1 MIATLLL
8 LAIVVVTAIV
18 VVSRSSDDRAP
29 SAPSSRGGAADTGCK
44 RPYSDTSPWNTP
56 IAAKPAYHPR
66 SASFVGRM
74 RSPLTSDPT
83 QYTYPVYSVAPDA
96 PLQPVRVTGVFSDV
110 SDERTLTIRRSV
122 TIRLPIPE
130 GAAAAA
136 GSDAQIVLV
145 NPATGDEW
153 GAWRLRRAGGGWQ
166 VSNGYHYSTR
176 WSGVPPRD
184 GEGRPFGSR
193 GAGVPYLA
201 GLVRPCELARGRVDH
216 ALAFAYDAPAP
227 SHVYPATKS
236 DGVGS
241 ASLDVPEGTRLQL
254 DPKLTVERIERYGC
268 DGPCL
273 TIARALQRY
282 GMYTIDNSGRSKVML
297 EYEDTARWNGIV
309 DARTVSPIPLSA
321 FKVLEGP
328 RPRVASDAASDG
340 APGRRC
346 TIVGTSGDDRLTG
359 TGGDDV
365 ICGLDGDDRLAGG
378 AGDDLLLGGAGAD
391 VLSGGPGADR
401 LLGEGGRDRIVGG
414 PGRDVLSGEED
425 HDVLGADDGERDTV
439 DGGPG
444 SDTATVDRGLDVP
457 VEHLRGRATLSSP
470 RGVPPR

>member
-1 MIATLLL
+1 LNSRRRVIATLLL
-8 LAIVVVTAIV
+8 LAAVVVIAIV
-18 VVSRSSDDRAP
+18 VVSRSSLDPAP
-29 SAPSSRGGAADTGCK
+29 SPRTPQAGGAPDGGCK
-44 RPYSDTSPWNTP
+44 RPYADSSPWNRP
-56 IAAKPAYHPR
+56 IGTKPAYDPR
-66 SASFVGRM
+66 SARFVRRM
-74 RSPLTSDPT
+74 RAPLTSDPT

-96 PLQPVRVTGVFSDV
+96 PLQSVRVTGVFSDV
-110 SDERTLTIRRSV
+110 SNERTLTVRRGATV
-122 TIRLPIPE
+122 RLPIPK

-153 GAWRLRRAGGGWQ
+153 GAWRLHRSGGEWEIT
-166 VSNGYHYSTR
+166 NGYHYSTR
-176 WSGVPPRD
+176 WSGVPPRGPD
-184 GEGRPFGSR
+184 GRPFGSR

-201 GLVRPCELARGRVDH
+201 GLVRPCEVARGRIDH

-236 DGVGS
+236 DGVGTEG
-241 ASLDVPEGTRLQL
+241 LDVPEGTRLQL
-254 DPKLTVERIERYGC
+254 NPKLTVARIKRYGC

-273 TIARALQRY
+273 TIARALQKY

-321 FKVLEGP
+321 FKVL
-328 RPRVASDAASDG
+328 RASRRAVAAGAPSDG

-359 TGGDDV
+359 TGRDDV
-365 ICGLDGDDRLAGG
+365 ICGLAGNDRLAGG
-378 AGDDLLLGGAGAD
+378 PGDDVLLGGSGDD

-401 LLGEGGRDRIVGG
+401 LLGEGGRDRLDGG
-414 PGRDVLSGEED
+414 PGRDSLSGDED
-425 HDVLGADDGERDTV
+425 HDVLLAHDDERDAV

-444 SDTATVDRGLDVP
+444 SDTATVDRGLDV
-457 VEHLRGRATLSSP
+457 LSSIFKAQ
-470 RGVPPR
+470 RR

>member
-1 MIATLLL
+1 MI
-8 LAIVVVTAIV
+8 VG
-18 VVSRSSDDRAP
+18 VSLSSGDP
-29 SAPSSRGGAADTGCK
+29 EPPPPTPQVGAAPDTGCK
-44 RPYSDTSPWNTP
+44 RPYSDRSPWNTP
-56 IAAKPAYHPR
+56 IGSKPTYHPR
-66 SASFVGRM
+66 SARFVARM

-96 PLQPVRVTGVFSDV
+96 RLQPVRVTGVFSDV
-110 SDERTLTIRRSV
+110 SDERTLTIRRAV
-122 TIRLPIPE
+122 TVRLPIPK

-153 GAWRLRRAGGGWQ
+153 GAWRLHRAEGGWQ
-166 VSNGYHYSTR
+166 ITNGYHYSTR
-176 WSGVPPRD
+176 WSGVPPRSRD
-184 GEGRPFGSR
+184 GRPFGSR

-201 GLVRPCELARGRVDH
+201 GLVRPCEVARGRIDH

-236 DGVGS
+236 DGAGREG
-241 ASLDVPEGTRLQL
+241 LDVPEGTRLQL
-254 DPKLTVERIERYGC
+254 NPKLTVARIKAYGC

-273 TIARALQRY
+273 TIARALQKY

-328 RPRVASDAASDG
+328 RAVASAATSDG
-340 APGRRC
+340 AQGGRC
-346 TIVGTSGDDRLTG
+346 TIVGTAGDDRLTG
-359 TGGDDV
+359 TGDDV
-365 ICGLDGDDRLAGG
+365 ICGLDGDDRIAGGPGDDVLLGG
-378 AGDDLLLGGAGAD
+378 AGDDALLGG
-391 VLSGGPGADR
+391 PGKDR
-401 LLGEGGRDRIVGG
+401 LLGEGGRDRLDGG
-414 PGRDVLSGEED
+414 TGRDVLSGEED
-425 HDVLGADDGERDTV
+425 HDVLLAFDEERDDV

-444 SDTATVDRGLDVP
+444 SDTATVDRGLDV
-457 VEHLRGRATLSSP
+457 LSSIFEAQ
-470 RGVPPR
+470 RR